1 MKCVSCNYENQEGAK
16 FCRSCGAK
24 LELSAIVKQTVSMA
38 KCNSCG
44 SNNVASA
51 KFCAKCGKKMTA
63 EASPIP
69 AVLPSA
75 PRESEPAPV
84 RTAPAAHQARTAKSD
99 APVSPPKVAPSRKGI
114 YVSIAI
120 VVALIAIGGGSYF
133 VIQQR
138 EEQRLAQLEKEKKAQ
153 AEREAQ
159 QRALAAAE
167 QARKQAEEQA
177 AKLVQQKEEAEAK
190 QKELEAQR
198 REAELNQREAE
209 VKRQAADVKRR
220 ESEAKRVELEAQA
233 KRMDL
238 EAKEREAAAARARQK
253 ATASVPSP
261 APQAVPQTAP
271 RVNTPQRVTVQ
282 QACANRGNVFARGIC
297 EATECMKSANYNDPI
312 CVRGRETAEKN
323 R

>member
-1 MKCVSCNYENQEGAK
+1 MKCVSCNYQNQEGAK

-24 LELSAIVKQTVSMA
+24 LELSAIIKQTASLV
-38 KCNSCG
+38 KCVSCG
-44 SNNVASA
+44 SDNVASA

-69 AVLPSA
+69 ATLPQA
-75 PRESEPAPV
+75 PREPEPVPV
-84 RTAPAAHQARTAKSD
+84 RTVPATHQGRTGQPD
-99 APVSPPKVAPSRKGI
+99 TPVSPQKVAPNRKGI
-114 YVSIAI
+114 YVSLAIAI
-120 VVALIAIGGGSYF
+120 ALIAIGGGGYF
-133 VIQQR
+133 VIQDR
-138 EEQRLAQLEKEKKAQ
+138 EQQRLALEKANEEK
-153 AEREAQ
+153 

-198 REAELNQREAE
+198 REAELKQREAE
-209 VKRQAADVKRR
+209 VKRQTADVKLR
-220 ESEAKRVELEAQA
+220 ETEAKRME
-233 KRMDL
+233 L

-253 ATASVPSP
+253 ATASAPSP
-261 APQAVPQTAP
+261 APQTAP
-271 RVNTPQRVTVQ
+271 RANTPQRVTVQ
-282 QACANRGNVFARGIC
+282 QACANRGNVITRGIC
-297 EATECMKSANYNDPI
+297 EVTECMKSANNSDPI